1 MNIDK
6 YSLGVYVEGGRVW
19 PHVDCYGLVLE
30 VRHDL
35 GLPAWPEWA
44 EMRKA
49 DGGFARAC
57 DEMIQTSVI
66 PCVPQH
72 GATAAAYRGQVQD
85 HVAIVIEIAGT
96 LEVLEI
102 NPRRNVSLTPIRRF
116 ERRFTRVEYY
126 R

>member
-1 MNIDK
+1 MNTDK
-6 YSLGVYVEGGRVW
+6 YTFGIYVEGGRLW

-30 VRHDL
+30 VRRDL

-57 DEMIQTSVI
+57 DEMIQRAVS
-66 PCVPQH
+66 PCKPGH
-72 GATAAAYRGQVQD
+72 GAVAAGYRGQVQD
-85 HVAIVIEIAGT
+85 HVAIVLEVAGA

-102 NPRRNVSLTPIRRF
+102 NPKRNVSLTPLRRF
-116 ERRFTRVEYY
+116 ERRFARVEYY

>member
-6 YSLGVYVEGGRVW
+6 YTLGAYVEGGRLW

-30 VRHDL
+30 VRRDL
-35 GLPAWPEWA
+35 GLPDWPEWA

-57 DEMIQTSVI
+57 EEMIQTAVT
-66 PCVPQH
+66 CCTAGH
-72 GATAAAYRGQVQD
+72 GAVAAAYRGQVQD
-85 HVAIVIEIAGT
+85 HVAIVLEVAGA

-102 NPRRNVSLTPIRRF
+102 NPKRNVSLTPLRRF
-116 ERRFTRVEYY
+116 ERRFSRVEYY